1 MYMAI
6 FTYPLFE
13 RENHLFVQL
22 PEGPFL
28 VDTGSPMS
36 FGTTGSISFGD
47 ETVPLRE
54 RAGMLGMNIS
64 MTTIRK
70 LVTCPCSGLL
80 GMDVLGKHT
89 IRFCLRAGELHI
101 DDVDDANRGTV
112 LASASAMGV
121 PMIGIHSRGTD
132 LRALFDT
139 GAQYGYVLKSE
150 LVDGLDVIGNITDYN
165 PMLGDISSDASRLPY
180 QLIGED
186 GQLASPLMHETVG
199 YLEAGLLSLLNADA
213 IIGWHLLEGVDL
225 VMRPDGG
232 MEVTF

>member
-1 MYMAI
+1 MA
-6 FTYPLFE
+6 TYSYPLFE

-47 ETVPLRE
+47 ETVQLRE
-54 RAGMLGMNIS
+54 RAGMLVMNIS

-70 LVTCPCSGLL
+70 LVTGPCSGLL
-80 GMDVLGKHT
+80 GMNVFGRHT
-89 IRFCLRAGELHI
+89 LRFCLRAGALVVGDSE
-101 DDVDDANRGTV
+101 DVYRGTV
-112 LASASAMGV
+112 LASAAAMGV
-121 PMIGIHSRGTD
+121 PMIGIHSRSTD

-139 GAQYGYVLKSE
+139 GAQYGYALNRD
-150 LVDGLDVIGNITDYN
+150 LVNGLDVVGHISDYN
-165 PMLGDISSDASRLPY
+165 PMLGDISSDAWQLPY

-186 GQLASPLMHETVG
+186 GQLASPLMHETIG

-225 VMRPDGG
+225 VLGPGGG

>member
-1 MYMAI
+1 MA
-6 FTYPLFE
+6 TYSYPLFE

-22 PEGPFL
+22 PQGPFL

-54 RAGMLGMNIS
+54 RAGMLGINIS

-70 LVTCPCSGLL
+70 LVTGPCSGLL

-89 IRFCLRAGELHI
+89 LRFCLRDGELAVG
-101 DDVDDANRGTV
+101 DVEDVNRRTV
-112 LASASAMGV
+112 LASATAMGV
-121 PMIGIHSRGTD
+121 PMVGIHSRGSD

-139 GAQYGYVLKSE
+139 GAQYGYALKRD
-150 LVDGLDVIGNITDYN
+150 LVDGLDVIGHITDYN
-165 PMLGDISSDASRLPY
+165 PMLGDISSDAWRFPY

-199 YLEAGLLSLLNADA
+199 FLEAGLLSLLNADA

-225 VMRPDGG
+225 VLRLGGG
-232 MEVTF
+232 MDVTF

>member
-1 MYMAI
+1 MA
-6 FTYPLFE
+6 TYSYPLFE
-13 RENHLFVQL
+13 RENHLFMQL

-47 ETVPLRE
+47 ETVQLRE

-70 LVTCPCSGLL
+70 LVTGPCSGLL
-80 GMDVLGKHT
+80 GMDVFGKHT

-101 DDVDDANRGTV
+101 DDVDDANSGTV
-112 LASASAMGV
+112 LASAAAMGV

-139 GAQYGYVLKSE
+139 GAQYGYALNRD
-150 LVDGLDVIGNITDYN
+150 LVSGLDVVDHISDYN
-165 PMLGDISSDASRLPY
+165 PLLGDISSDAWRLPY

-199 YLEAGLLSLLNADA
+199 YLEAGLLSLLSADA

>member
-1 MYMAI
+1 MSTYS
-6 FTYPLFE
+6 YPLFE

-28 VDTGSPMS
+28 IDTGSPMS
-36 FGTTGSISFGD
+36 FGTTGSISFCD

-70 LVTCPCSGLL
+70 LVTGPCSGLL
-80 GMDVLGKHT
+80 GMDVLGRHT
-89 IRFCLRAGELHI
+89 LRFCLRAGALFVG
-101 DDVDDANRGTV
+101 DVEDVNRGTV
-112 LASASAMGV
+112 LASAAAMGV
-121 PMIGIHSRGTD
+121 PMIGIHCRGSD

-139 GAQYGYVLKSE
+139 GAQYGYALNRD
-150 LVDGLDVIGNITDYN
+150 LVNGLDVIGHITDYN
-165 PMLGDISSDASRLPY
+165 PLLGDISSDAWRLPY
-180 QLIGED
+180 QLIGDD

-199 YLEAGLLSLLNADA
+199 YLEAGLLSLLSADA

-225 VMRPDGG
+225 VMRPGGG

>member
-1 MYMAI
+1 MASYS
-6 FTYPLFE
+6 YPLFE

-36 FGTTGSISFGD
+36 FGTTGSITFVG

-64 MTTIRK
+64 MTTIQK
-70 LVTCPCSGLL
+70 LVTGPCSGLL
-80 GMDVLGKHT
+80 GMDFLGKHT
-89 IRFCLRAGELHI
+89 IRFCLRAGALVVGDSE
-101 DDVDDANRGTV
+101 DVNRGTV
-112 LASASAMGV
+112 LASAAAMGV
-121 PMIGIHSRGTD
+121 PMIGLHSRGTD

-139 GAQYGYVLKSE
+139 GAQYGYALNRD
-150 LVDGLDVIGNITDYN
+150 LVNGLDVVGHISDYN
-165 PMLGDISSDASRLPY
+165 PLLGDISSDAWRLPY

-199 YLEAGLLSLLNADA
+199 YLEAGLLSLLSAEA

-225 VMRPDGG
+225 VMRPSGG

>member
-1 MYMAI
+1 MSTYS
-6 FTYPLFE
+6 YPLFE

-28 VDTGSPMS
+28 IDTGSPMS
-36 FGTTGSISFGD
+36 FGTTGAISFAG
-47 ETVPLRE
+47 ESVPLRE

-70 LVTCPCSGLL
+70 LVTGPCSGLL
-80 GMDVLGKHT
+80 GMDVLGRHT
-89 IRFCLRAGELHI
+89 LHFCLRAGELHI
-101 DDVDDANRGTV
+101 DDANRGTV
-112 LASASAMGV
+112 LASAVAMGV
-121 PMIGIHSRGTD
+121 PMVGIHSRGTD

-139 GAQYGYVLKSE
+139 GAQYGYVLKRE

-165 PMLGDISSDASRLPY
+165 PMLGDISSDAWRLPY

-186 GQLASPLMHETVG
+186 GQLASPFMQETVG

-225 VMRPDGG
+225 VMRPSGG
-232 MEVTF
+232 MEVTR